1 MSFLLPVTQIS
12 LKIRQSFAL
21 AKSSYTAVR
30 LFTTHTLLCIL
41 GIFFAE
47 KEKTAKKPKKDRK
60 NIFKV
65 IARFFKDLKGE
76 VKKITWPAGKE
87 VVKGT
92 LITLACIAVIGVAV
106 FLVDL
111 GLTSGID
118 ALREAAENRTTVST
132 TAQTT
137 TAATTASTAAP
148 TAAE

>member
-1 MSFLLPVTQIS
+1 MANKESS
-12 LKIRQSFAL
+12 EAAKKIAN
-21 AKSSYTAVR
+21 
-30 LFTTHTLLCIL
+30 
-41 GIFFAE
+41 AE
-47 KEKTAKKPKKDRK
+47 KEKTSKKPKKNKK
-60 NIFKV
+60 NIFKA

-118 ALREAAENRTTVST
+118 ALREAAENRTTVT
-132 TAQTT
+132 TSAETTSAPTTTPTT
-137 TAATTASTAAP
+137 TAATSSTAA
-148 TAAE
+148 AE